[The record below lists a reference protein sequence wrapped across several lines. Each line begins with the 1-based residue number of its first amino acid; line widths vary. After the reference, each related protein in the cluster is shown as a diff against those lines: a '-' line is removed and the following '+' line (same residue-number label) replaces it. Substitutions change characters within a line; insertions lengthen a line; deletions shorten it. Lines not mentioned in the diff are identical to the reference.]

1 MISHLI
7 IMHLLTKECPR
18 AQVPRDPSGPK
29 PFSVASSPQT
39 FKIMV
44 RNVVDKTPKDKRK
57 SSGPRKRST
66 PSSEVIYS
74 SPKRPGSAAGGESVE
89 RSELAQARLFRVFLL

>member
-1 MISHLI
+1 M
-7 IMHLLTKECPR
+7 PR
-18 AQVPRDPSGPK
+18 CQATQADPSGPK

-89 RSELAQARLFRVFLL
+89 RSELAQARLFRVFLQWTYMCVRIMFRC